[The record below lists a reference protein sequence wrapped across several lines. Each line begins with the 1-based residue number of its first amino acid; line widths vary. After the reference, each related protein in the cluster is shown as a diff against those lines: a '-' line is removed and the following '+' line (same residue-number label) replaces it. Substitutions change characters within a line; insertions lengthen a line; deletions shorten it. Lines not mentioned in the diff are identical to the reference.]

1 MLSLDNMHNKM
12 VILTKNTFL
21 NQSSQENISWSLE
34 SELEEEKIA
43 PFNIPM
49 VEYLFLCVSQ
59 SYVRDFQYNFT
70 ALYTNINERW
80 SESELFKIL
89 TISI

>member
-43 PFNIPM
+43 PFNIPI
-49 VEYLFLCVSQ
+49 VEYLFLCVSH
-59 SYVRDFQYNFT
+59 VRDFQYNFT
-70 ALYTNINERW
+70 ALYTNINESW